1 MKSSLSSAEVCAK
14 TLEAFAHV
22 IRALAPEAIGISFHD
37 AAADTLWMSEDF
49 LLPED
54 HQLVWQ
60 TLADEADGSATL
72 RHGRIEGSRY
82 AAAVAVRDSAGA
94 VNGAVRLSIDA
105 QVADARIAEPLA
117 LRLAPVL
124 VCLAAEFERLDTL
137 PGLPVEDAVHLAQI
151 DGALDARRFELF
163 VQPIRSLQV
172 NPDAARYEVLLRLR
186 TAQNDILEPASFLR
200 SAGHRNL
207 MPAIDRWVLRTL
219 LVWLVANRDFWSR
232 TPAIFCI
239 NLAAQSMT
247 DDNFI
252 NFVESCVQKSGVP
265 PRALCFEITER
276 FASCGSISVSDS
288 IRRLE
293 ALGCEVALDDFGA
306 NAPSYNYLRTIPA
319 HYFKIDASLVTA
331 AGSDRVAHAVISSI
345 VRMANDL
352 GVQTVAESV
361 ESNSEL
367 EAMRRLGCRLR
378 PRLLLRQTA
387 IDHRLRLQRKLLHAV
402 RPPCIQYGL

>member
-1 MKSSLSSAEVCAK
+1 MKSSPSSTEACGK
-14 TLEAFAHV
+14 TLEALAQV
-22 IRALAPEAIGISFHD
+22 IQALAPEVIGISFHD

-60 TLADEADGSATL
+60 TLTDEAEASTAM

-82 AAAVAVRDSAGA
+82 AAAVAVRDAVGA

-105 QVADARIAEPLA
+105 EVADARVAEA
-117 LRLAPVL
+117 LERRPAPVL
-124 VCLAAEFERLDTL
+124 VCLAAEFDRLDTL
-137 PGLPVEDAVHLAQI
+137 PGLPVEDVMHLAQI
-151 DGALDARRFELF
+151 DSALDARRFELF
-163 VQPIRSLQV
+163 VQPICSLQV
-172 NPDAARYEVLLRLR
+172 NPVAARYEVLLRLR
-186 TAQNDILEPASFLR
+186 TAQDDLLEPASFLR

-207 MPAIDRWVLRTL
+207 LPAIDRWVLRTL
-219 LVWLVANRDFWSR
+219 LVWLVANRAFWSR

-247 DDNFI
+247 DANFI
-252 NFVESCVQKSGVP
+252 SFIESCVQKSGLP

-276 FASCGSISVSDS
+276 FASCGSSSVADS
-288 IRRLE
+288 ICRLE
-293 ALGCEVALDDFGA
+293 ALGCEVALDDFGT
-306 NAPSYNYLRTIPA
+306 NAPSYSYLRTIPA
-319 HYFKIDASLVTA
+319 HYSKIDGSLVLA
-331 AGSDRVAHAVISSI
+331 AATDRVAHAVISSI

-367 EAMRRLGCRLR
+367 EAMRRLGVDFAQGYFCGKPRSIVDYDFNDLSVSCRV
-378 PRLLLRQTA
+378 Q
-387 IDHRLRLQRKLLHAV
+387 
-402 RPPCIQYGL
+402 